1 MDSRA
6 GGRHMGKQ
14 GGAMRIRGLFLDCEP
29 GSLAVMIA
37 GILAVSFL
45 AVSLA

>member
-1 MDSRA
+1 M
-6 GGRHMGKQ
+6 H
-14 GGAMRIRGLFLDCEP
+14 IRGLFLDCDS
-29 GSLAVMIA
+29 GSLTVLIA